1 MTLAAI
7 LSLSIFVTI
16 GSSPVDP
23 AFGPVPIPCGASAQE
38 QNTPPSSQAK
48 PESSTNPQPVA
59 PASSPQPQ
67 NSPAPAK
74 KRPHH
79 KKTSTPDCSP
89 SPAPLKPPGNT
100 PNGTAGSTSATP
112 GTAHSATPTTA
123 NAKNPCPP
131 PKVVVKDGGSDEP
144 TIELTRGTS
153 EQQASQQRYTT
164 EQLRTATEENLKK
177 LSGRQLTA
185 SQQEMVTQIK
195 QFMDQAK
202 SAVADEDLERG
213 HSLAMKA
220 HLLSEELIKP

>member
-7 LSLSIFVTI
+7 LWLSFFVLS
-16 GSSPVDP
+16 GSSAGGP
-23 AFGPVPIPCGASAQE
+23 AFASGPSLRESATQD

-48 PESSTNPQPVA
+48 PASTANPQPA
-59 PASSPQPQ
+59 AAASSPQPQ
-67 NSPAPAK
+67 NSPAPAR

-89 SPAPLKPPGNT
+89 SPAPLKAPGAT
-100 PNGTAGSTSATP
+100 PNGTADSTSAGSRTVQ
-112 GTAHSATPTTA
+112 SAPPPAA

-131 PKVVVKDGGSDEP
+131 AKVVVKDGGSDEP

-177 LSGRQLTA
+177 LAGRQLTA

-195 QFMDQAK
+195 QFMEQAK

-220 HLLSEELIKP
+220 HLLSEELLKP

>member
-7 LSLSIFVTI
+7 LSLSAFLMI
-16 GSSPVDP
+16 GSGTADP
-23 AFGPVPIPCGASAQE
+23 AFGSPPSLREPATQE
-38 QNTPPSSQAK
+38 QNTPPPSQAK
-48 PESSTNPQPVA
+48 PAPSTNPQPA
-59 PASSPQPQ
+59 SPASSPQPQ

-89 SPAPLKPPGNT
+89 SPAPLKPPGNS
-100 PNGTAGSTSATP
+100 PNGTAGSTSAAP
-112 GTAHSATPTTA
+112 GTAHSAPPTTA

-153 EQQASQQRYTT
+153 DQQASQQRYTT
-164 EQLRTATEENLKK
+164 EQLRAETEENLKK
-177 LSGRQLTA
+177 LAGRQLTP
-185 SQQEMVTQIK
+185 SQQDMVTQIK

-202 SAVADEDLERG
+202 SAVADQDLERG

>member
-7 LSLSIFVTI
+7 LSLSFFILS
-16 GSSPVDP
+16 GSTAGGP
-23 AFGPVPIPCGASAQE
+23 AFAS
-38 QNTPPSSQAK
+38 PPSLRESATQDQNNPPAVQTK
-48 PESSTNPQPVA
+48 PAPPTNPQPA
-59 PASSPQPQ
+59 PATSPEPQ
-67 NSPAPAK
+67 DSPAPAK

-89 SPAPLKPPGNT
+89 APAPLKPPGNT
-100 PNGTAGSTSATP
+100 PNGTAGPGNAQSAP
-112 GTAHSATPTTA
+112 PASANT
-123 NAKNPCPP
+123 KNPCPP

-177 LSGRQLTA
+177 LAGRQLTA

-220 HLLSEELIKP
+220 HLLSEELLKP

>member
-7 LSLSIFVTI
+7 LSLSVFLMI
-16 GSSPVDP
+16 GSAAGGP
-23 AFGPVPIPCGASAQE
+23 AYGS
-38 QNTPPSSQAK
+38 PSSLRESATQDQNNPPATQAK
-48 PESSTNPQPVA
+48 PAPTTNPQPAA

-67 NSPAPAK
+67 NPQPAAK
-74 KRPHH
+74 KRSHH

-89 SPAPLKPPGNT
+89 SPAPLKPPGNP
-100 PNGTAGSTSATP
+100 PNGTAGSTGAGP
-112 GTAHSATPTTA
+112 GTGQSAPHASA
-123 NAKNPCPP
+123 NTKSPCPP

-177 LSGRQLTA
+177 LAGRQLTA
-185 SQQEMVTQIK
+185 SQQEIVTQIK

-202 SAVADEDLERG
+202 SAVADGDLERG

-220 HLLSEELIKP
+220 QLLSEELLKP

>member
-7 LSLSIFVTI
+7 LSLSFFILS
-16 GSSPVDP
+16 GSSAGGP
-23 AFGPVPIPCGASAQE
+23 AFAPPPNLRGFATQD
-38 QNTPPSSQAK
+38 QNNPPASQAK
-48 PESSTNPQPVA
+48 PAPTTNPQPAPPATSTPSQNSAA
-59 PASSPQPQ
+59 PAR
-67 NSPAPAK
+67 

-79 KKTSTPDCSP
+79 KKTATPDCSP
-89 SPAPLKPPGNT
+89 SPAPLKSPGHT
-100 PNGTAGSTSATP
+100 SSGTAGSAGAGTGAPNSAPPASGNT
-112 GTAHSATPTTA
+112 
-123 NAKNPCPP
+123 KNPCPP
-131 PKVVVKDGGSDEP
+131 AKVVVKDGGSDEP

-177 LSGRQLTA
+177 LAGRQLTA

-195 QFMDQAK
+195 QFMEQAK

-220 HLLSEELIKP
+220 HLLSEELLKP